1 MSIFTPSR
9 LPGAEWREIV
19 KKSGTKE
26 FAAAFTPN
34 PVLETSV
41 LNGSCIGV
49 DAIAAFFAATAGGMY
64 DALAF
69 THETVD
75 GRKTYLEWEGKAF
88 GKDAGGTTILTRGET
103 GLIASV
109 RLYHRP
115 FQIVQQ
121 FSAELAKRL
130 KGKVDPGL
138 LSDEVSQKA
147 VGLPVVQPTKF
158 VATQE
163 DSMNADVLTTTVAD
177 GIAVVT
183 LGSAKRIYFD
193 AEMGDVLTEALEGLA
208 GDPAVGVVIITGGAP
223 GYFNRHFDI
232 PSLIK
237 IAESLRAS
245 GREWPENATYNGGF
259 FDKAMALCESMPK
272 PVIAAISGTALAGAF
287 EFALACDLRVA
298 EDGDYLLGLPEVNLG
313 LLPGAGGT
321 QRLPRTIGTAAA
333 LMHILMGVA
342 LTPREA
348 ERKGFVHVTVDG
360 KAIDYAMELA
370 RRLSSFPLDS
380 LAYVKRLVRNATEM
394 PLAQGLAL
402 ERNLF
407 LKLCVSDAGLAR
419 MRSYEERKITSPNR
433 SFEVQGGGDHG

>member
-1 MSIFTPSR
+1 M
-9 LPGAEWREIV
+9 
-19 KKSGTKE
+19 
-26 FAAAFTPN
+26 
-34 PVLETSV
+34 
-41 LNGSCIGV
+41 
-49 DAIAAFFAATAGGMY
+49 
-64 DALAF
+64 
-69 THETVD
+69 
-75 GRKTYLEWEGKAF
+75 
-88 GKDAGGTTILTRGET
+88 
-103 GLIASV
+103 
-109 RLYHRP
+109 
-115 FQIVQQ
+115 
-121 FSAELAKRL
+121 
-130 KGKVDPGL
+130 
-138 LSDEVSQKA
+138 
-147 VGLPVVQPTKF
+147 
-158 VATQE
+158 
-163 DSMNADVLTTTVAD
+163 
-177 GIAVVT
+177 
-183 LGSAKRIYFD
+183 
-193 AEMGDVLTEALEGLA
+193 
-208 GDPAVGVVIITGGAP
+208 TGGAP

-237 IAESLRAS
+237 IAEALRAS

-298 EDGDYLLGLPEVNLG
+298 EDGDYLWGFPG
-313 LLPGAGGT
+313 RTWIGPGAGGT

-348 ERKGFVHVTVDG
+348 ERKGLVHVTVEG

-370 RRLSSFPLDS
+370 RRLSSFPPDS

-419 MRSYEERKITSPNR
+419 MRSYEEKKITSPNR
-433 SFEVQGGGDHG
+433 SFEV